1 MSTQNK
7 EILSGLNS
15 SEFTQILNE
24 NTLMCLLNLKGKF
37 VYISDPLCS
46 LLGYQEKDLF
56 NKNITLLKPTSVNK
70 HQSKDWWT
78 TIKETHHW
86 HGYVNFLKQNGQERK
101 LMSTVSLMES
111 QENKEAYFLCV
122 FKLLPLPKEVE
133 EFVDN
138 ELCFKWF
145 FVNSPIPKAL
155 FSLDTFQYIDVNS
168 AWENFI
174 GFNKREVVG
183 QTPENLNIHS
193 YFDPSFTENLKSNEK
208 HTHNLDNG
216 IVFLKSSEKK
226 RVILNYEKIVINGK
240 AFLLEVI
247 NDITDRIKY
256 QKKLKSISKKSI
268 EKKDA
273 ILKLAG
279 LVGSDLNYVFEEIT
293 KLAANT
299 MQTERVSIWEFDSK
313 RKYISCKCAFNSKD
327 EKYFN
332 HIELK
337 SHDYPKYFNS
347 LFKNKIMKVDDVL
360 EDKRTKNFA
369 DAYFKPY
376 GIKSTLDVLI
386 QGHYSP
392 YGVLCF
398 ERLESTDG
406 WTIEDEEFATSIA
419 SIISLAVESD
429 KRKTAEIELIKSNEK
444 LVSLNSEL
452 SKLKKEL
459 EQQNIYLRK
468 EIDLVF
474 NYEEMVYG
482 SKSFSDVLTEVEHV
496 AATNATVLLL
506 GESGT
511 GKELLARAVH
521 NISPRKNK
529 PLIKVN
535 CAAIPKELIES
546 ELFGH
551 KKGSFTGA
559 INDKL
564 GKFQLAD
571 GGTLFLDEIG
581 ELPLDMQPKLLRAIQ
596 ESEVEQ
602 IGSTKTEKVDIR
614 IIAATNRNLQKEVK
628 EKNFR
633 EDLYFRLNVFPIIIP
648 PLRERV
654 EDIPI
659 LIEHFVN
666 KFSKQYNKNV
676 KYISEETKR
685 NLQSY
690 NWPGNIRELEN
701 LVERAVILSNDEK
714 LVIPNFKSSSKES
727 LISSTILSLDDVQRN
742 HIKKVLKKCNY
753 KIDGPE
759 GAAKLLEMKPSTL
772 RDRIKKLGIE
782 RPK

>member
-1 MSTQNK
+1 
-7 EILSGLNS
+7 
-15 SEFTQILNE
+15 
-24 NTLMCLLNLKGKF
+24 
-37 VYISDPLCS
+37 
-46 LLGYQEKDLF
+46 
-56 NKNITLLKPTSVNK
+56 
-70 HQSKDWWT
+70 
-78 TIKETHHW
+78 
-86 HGYVNFLKQNGQERK
+86 
-101 LMSTVSLMES
+101 
-111 QENKEAYFLCV
+111 
-122 FKLLPLPKEVE
+122 
-133 EFVDN
+133 
-138 ELCFKWF
+138 
-145 FVNSPIPKAL
+145 
-155 FSLDTFQYIDVNS
+155 
-168 AWENFI
+168 
-174 GFNKREVVG
+174 
-183 QTPENLNIHS
+183 
-193 YFDPSFTENLKSNEK
+193 
-208 HTHNLDNG
+208 
-216 IVFLKSSEKK
+216 
-226 RVILNYEKIVINGK
+226 
-240 AFLLEVI
+240 
-247 NDITDRIKY
+247 
-256 QKKLKSISKKSI
+256 
-268 EKKDA
+268 
-273 ILKLAG
+273 
-279 LVGSDLNYVFEEIT
+279 
-293 KLAANT
+293 
-299 MQTERVSIWEFDSK
+299 
-313 RKYISCKCAFNSKD
+313 
-327 EKYFN
+327 
-332 HIELK
+332 
-337 SHDYPKYFNS
+337 
-347 LFKNKIMKVDDVL
+347 
-360 EDKRTKNFA
+360 
-369 DAYFKPY
+369 
-376 GIKSTLDVLI
+376 
-386 QGHYSP
+386 
-392 YGVLCF
+392 
-398 ERLESTDG
+398 
-406 WTIEDEEFATSIA
+406 
-419 SIISLAVESD
+419 
-429 KRKTAEIELIKSNEK
+429 
-444 LVSLNSEL
+444 
-452 SKLKKEL
+452 
-459 EQQNIYLRK
+459 
-468 EIDLVF
+468 
-474 NYEEMVYG
+474 
-482 SKSFSDVLTEVEHV
+482 
-496 AATNATVLLL
+496 
-506 GESGT
+506 
-511 GKELLARAVH
+511 
-521 NISPRKNK
+521 
-529 PLIKVN
+529 
-535 CAAIPKELIES
+535 PKELIES